1 MRCKFLKM
9 LLERNGKMQFTFF
22 GPLKK
27 IAGRDGLIVDHDD
40 AVSLRTLV
48 LDHLPEHLG
57 NIFPYGKETTDVQL
71 LANLSF
77 YRAKKSL
84 KLDDLITANDSVMV
98 VLAIAGG

>member
-1 MRCKFLKM
+1 
-9 LLERNGKMQFTFF
+9 MQFTFF

-27 IAGRDGLIVDHDD
+27 IAGRDGLKVEHDGT
-40 AVSLRTLV
+40 VSLRTLA
-48 LDHLPEHLG
+48 LDHLPDHLG
-57 NIFPYGKETTDVQL
+57 HIFPYGKATTDVQL

-77 YRAKKSL
+77 YREKKIL